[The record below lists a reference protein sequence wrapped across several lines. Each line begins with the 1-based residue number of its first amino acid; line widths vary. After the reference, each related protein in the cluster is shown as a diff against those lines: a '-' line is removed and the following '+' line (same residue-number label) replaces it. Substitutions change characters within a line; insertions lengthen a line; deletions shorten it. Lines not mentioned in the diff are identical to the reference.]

1 MATINLSMF
10 SDTTTNLASQ
20 PYDTNVTAEQPWV
33 NTKFSLCDS
42 DIEVRSVDGFIFQLH
57 RVVLKVTT
65 GVFPGSEIETDG
77 EMVQL
82 TEPAEVLGIL
92 FAFLY
97 PKAHPGLYGES
108 FEAVAAVAEAAGKYE
123 VFSAASTC
131 NERLLNFLPQHAPE
145 IFVHAVKHDYTRL
158 ISATLPHFARG
169 PLIPVMEKL
178 PPSYLIPWAR
188 YHEAWTLLFKE
199 LVLYIEKLPRYSNSF
214 GNYGCHS
221 STRHGPNDPICTT
234 CVASLNLLVP
244 HLEKIDSLQILQDTL
259 RSPKTK
265 YLKSVLT
272 CCQHSRNN
280 DQSKGYERSI
290 CPFVEDVTE
299 LCEDKIQK
307 MPSFTTLL
315 GLKL

>member
-1 MATINLSMF
+1 MATINLLMF

-20 PYDTNVTAEQPWV
+20 PFDTNVTAEQPWV
-33 NTKFSLCDS
+33 NTKFSLHDS

-57 RVVLKVTT
+57 RVVLGVTT

-82 TEPAEVLGIL
+82 TEPAKVLGIL

-97 PKAHPGLYGES
+97 PKAHPDLHGEP
-108 FEAVAAVAEAAGKYE
+108 FETVAAVAEAAGKYE

-145 IFVHAVKHDYTRL
+145 ILVHAVKHDYPRL
-158 ISATLPHFARG
+158 ISATLPHFARA

-178 PPSYLIPWAR
+178 PPSYMVPWAR

-199 LVLYIEKLPRYSNSF
+199 LVLYIRNHPSISSS
-214 GNYGCHS
+214 CHS
-221 STRHGPNDPICTT
+221 SYTHNPRGGICTT
-234 CVASLNLLVP
+234 CAASLNLLAT
-244 HLEKIDSLQILQDTL
+244 HLEEIDSLQTLQDTL

-265 YLKSVLT
+265 YLKSVLK
-272 CCQHSRNN
+272 CCQHNGN
-280 DQSKGYERSI
+280 YDQSRGYEKSI

-299 LCEDKIQK
+299 SCRDKIQK
-307 MPSFTTLL
+307 IPSFATLL